1 MHRQVFVGEQ
11 SGLHNHNPV
20 WSTDGQWIYFTHGYT
35 DEMDVWRMPSS
46 GGVPER
52 VTQHNAKVSFLAPLD
67 SRTLLYVAPAEDRSG
82 PWLWALDVER
92 KISTGQAPA
101 SSNIGPSR
109 PAPMAGASSR
119 RWPIPAPAYGP
130 CHCSDVWPRSATSDR
145 FRCLRFVPWRRDSA
159 GRRCFICQHAGW
171 DRRRVV
177 ALSRWK
183 GIRDLEGLR
192 RGARSS
198 RPPYRMTGSASFSH
212 SDGMGNGASPSCRR
226 RALRHGAGRI
236 HRRSKRCRLV
246 AGCAMDRHWRSR
258 RRAGRGIV
266 QSARGWG
273 SPCSA
278 GDRARFESGL
288 VAGRDPDRVC
298 GSASRRTVATV
309 GGATGWFPSRIAA
322 SARRAG
328 PRTGPSFS
336 TR

>member
-1 MHRQVFVGEQ
+1 MFLKDVFEPAWSTDGMKMVYYNNTPGDPVFVADSTGANDRQVFVGKQ

-92 KISTGQAPA
+92 KISHRA
-101 SSNIGPSR
+101 SSGLEQYWSVAASADGRRIVATVANPSASLWTVPLLGRLAEERDVR
-109 PAPMAGASSR
+109 PFPLPAVRALAP
-119 RWPIPAPAYGP
+119 
-130 CHCSDVWPRSATSDR
+130 R
-145 FRCLRFVPWRRDSA
+145 FRGTALFYLSA
-159 GRRCFICQHAGW
+159 RGG

-198 RPPYRMTGSASFSH
+198 RPPYRLTGSASFSH

-226 RALRHGAGRI
+226 RALRHGRWPHPSTFETLPTGR
-236 HRRSKRCRLV
+236 RMRDGLSLAV
-246 AGCAMDRHWRSR
+246 ATT
-258 RRAGRGIV
+258 RRARDCSKCPWMGEPPFGWRPGPLRIRSGR
-266 QSARGWG
+266 
-273 SPCSA
+273 
-278 GDRARFESGL
+278 
-288 VAGRDPDRVC
+288 
-298 GSASRRTVATV
+298 
-309 GGATGWFPSRIAA
+309 
-322 SARRAG
+322 
-328 PRTGPSFS
+328 RTGP
-336 TR
+336 

>member
-1 MHRQVFVGEQ
+1 MFLKGVFEPAWSTDGKKMVYYNNTPGDPVSVADATGANDRQVFVGEQ

-92 KISTGQAPA
+92 KSLTGQAPA
-101 SSNIGPSR
+101 SSNIGSSR

-159 GRRCFICQHAGW
+159 GRRCFICQHTGPETVGPETGCGAFTMERHPRIWKSSDGALVEPPAISY
-171 DRRRVV
+171 DGQRVV
-177 ALSRWK
+177 FT
-183 GIRDLEGLR
+183 LR
-192 RGARSS
+192 R
-198 RPPYRMTGSASFSH
+198 
-212 SDGMGNGASPSCRR
+212 DGKRRLASCRR
-226 RALRHGAGRI
+226 RALGHGRWPHPSTFETLPTGR
-236 HRRSKRCRLV
+236 RMRDGSSLAV
-246 AGCAMDRHWRSR
+246 ATT
-258 RRAGRGIV
+258 RRARDCSKCPWMGEPPFGWRQGPLRIRSGR
-266 QSARGWG
+266 
-273 SPCSA
+273 
-278 GDRARFESGL
+278 
-288 VAGRDPDRVC
+288 
-298 GSASRRTVATV
+298 
-309 GGATGWFPSRIAA
+309 
-322 SARRAG
+322 
-328 PRTGPSFS
+328 RTGP
-336 TR
+336 